1 MIDGSATYDALPTT
15 LSTWK
20 NHSLTFFVSEEKA
33 VTFRI
38 GQYKSVDVGGG
49 DSPVLYFDNLK
60 LYNNPADK
68 TELQALVDSANVMNN
83 NPEQIPAGST
93 AYTDLSSTITAAQ
106 VVLDNA
112 SASAVEIAIEEQ
124 NIENAIA
131 DVYTMIAIQ
140 DRADT
145 WSAGEDITNL
155 ISEPSFNGG
164 INGWDN
170 PNGFW
175 TQGND
180 SYAGKEGALYIE
192 KWQSSV
198 SWTNQVLSQTI
209 QNLPNGIYKVTA
221 GAFCSGESDAFVF
234 ANDSTVEVRSN
245 NTSDSTYTVMVTISN
260 NEIVLGYKIGSAGT
274 AGNYIGC
281 DNFNLTYIG
290 PENTPILYLSE
301 ASLSFD
307 AITTSSDVE
316 VNAFSLNENI
326 TITAPAAFT
335 TNPTSITPIDG
346 GVETNVSIIFN
357 NTQSSSGYIYF
368 TSGDA
373 KDSLYVEGAADPTLV
388 VNQTLLTFDDEN
400 ASATFTVNGANL
412 TEDIT
417 ITAPSGF
424 SLDATTLGQ
433 EAGETTITT
442 TYDALAESRGYI
454 TITSSGLTK
463 KVRVIGFMNFTPL
476 YATGNLIS
484 DPSFNSL
491 DAFGGWKNREITTD
505 TLAVYSGRS
514 SFFGNGNGICWD
526 GDGFSLDYSLELG
539 LEANSYYR
547 LRAMVKTLD
556 GALAFGIDGADIN
569 GTGGATVAFNV
580 DTEGEW
586 AQYDQVFL
594 TGASP
599 ATDKQ
604 AVYFN
609 SCEGTPTG
617 TKGYL
622 DNYEL
627 YKMPIHLAADS
638 IFLVGVSDSV
648 VAVTA
653 QLANNET
660 AYSISAPTGIT
671 ISAASVAADGAL
683 DLTVSFNNSAD
694 AEGYVVFDNGTYS
707 DSIYVKATKNT
718 VTSVANNI
726 MSKDKVFVSNGAINV
741 SIDMVQAQAVS
752 FKVYSLQGTLLA
764 SQVDNYSAGKHS
776 TILKAELPSGVYL
789 VNINKGGMAQTYKI
803 VK

>member
-1 MIDGSATYDALPTT
+1 MKKTT
-15 LSTWK
+15 LLFSA
-20 NHSLTFFVSEEKA
+20 LLLMVQMA
-33 VTFRI
+33 VTA
-38 GQYKSVDVGGG
+38 QTDV
-49 DSPVLYFDNLK
+49 
-60 LYNNPADK
+60 
-68 TELQALVDSANVMNN
+68 
-83 NPEQIPAGST
+83 
-93 AYTDLSSTITAAQ
+93 
-106 VVLDNA
+106 
-112 SASAVEIAIEEQ
+112 
-124 NIENAIA
+124 
-131 DVYTMIAIQ
+131 
-140 DRADT
+140 
-145 WSAGEDITNL
+145 TNL
-155 ISEPSFNGG
+155 ITEPSFNGG

-180 SYAGKEGALYIE
+180 AYAGKEGALYIE
-192 KWQSSV
+192 KWQGSG

-234 ANDSTVEVRSN
+234 ANDSTVEVTSN
-245 NTSDSTYTVMVTISN
+245 NESDSTYTVMVTISN

-301 ASLSFD
+301 TSLSFD

-326 TITAPAAFT
+326 TITSPTAFT

-463 KVRVIGFMNFTPL
+463 KVRVIGFMNDAPL
-476 YATGNLIS
+476 YSTGNMLP
-484 DPSFNSL
+484 DFNMNSL
-491 DAFGGWKNREITTD
+491 DDFDNSWGGANRKIATD

-514 SFFGNGNGICWD
+514 SFFGDGQAACWP
-526 GDGFSLDYSLELG
+526 DGFTLDYNLNLG
-539 LEANSYYR
+539 FEANTYYR
-547 LRAMVKTLD
+547 LRAWVKTLD
-556 GALAFGIDGADIN
+556 GSLGFGIDGADIN

-683 DLTVSFNNSAD
+683 DLTVSFNNSAN

-707 DSIYVKATKNT
+707 DSIYVKADKE
-718 VTSVANNI
+718 VATSLA
-726 MSKDKVFVSNGAINV
+726 SKLNARDKVFVSNGAINV

-789 VNINKGGMAQTYKI
+789 VNINKGGIAQTYKI